1 MQYVSVLGGLP
12 SKKQVAQW
20 VGAVLG
26 HRYDRGELAVRIV
39 DTDEIKE
46 LNLKYR
52 GKCQPTNVLSF
63 PFEAPPGIHTKIL
76 GDIVICAPVVRKEAR
91 EQAIAETA
99 HWAHMVVHG
108 VLHLQGFDH
117 ENDQEAEEMESC
129 ESRIMKTLGFPDPY
143 AEDNEKVL

>member
-12 SKKQVAQW
+12 SKKQIERW
-20 VGAVLG
+20 VSSVLG
-26 HRYDRGELAVRIV
+26 HRHDRGELAVRIV

-76 GDIVICAPVVRKEAR
+76 GDVVICAPIVRKEAR
-91 EQAIAETA
+91 DQEISETA

-108 VLHLQGFDH
+108 VLHLQGYDH
-117 ENDQEAEEMESC
+117 ENDADAEKMESL
-129 ESRIMKTLGFPDPY
+129 ESQIMHVLGFADPY
-143 AEDNEKVL
+143 ADVEE